1 MKLYEILDGNRKE
14 KSFSCIYKWTNLV
27 TGKVYIGQTQNFY
40 NRMVQYRIKGATP
53 RLQNSIKKYGIDSF
67 DIEVV
72 ELCDIEHLNE
82 REQYWMDYYCSYCS
96 DYGYNISPT
105 AGTTRGVKY
114 SPEVCE
120 KISKIVK
127 ERAVH
132 LCGEK
137 NGMYGKHH
145 TEETLKKMS
154 ENSKELWKDP
164 EYRQAQSER
173 MSGENNYFYG
183 KHLYGELNGRY
194 GTHCTD
200 ETKEKIRQ
208 ALLGKPN
215 LACSMRVKCVETGEE
230 FYSMIAAAKAY
241 NTYASAIKIAVDN
254 PDRRTCK
261 GYHWIKIT
269 EE

>member
-1 MKLYEILDGNRKE
+1 MKLFEVLDGNRKQ
-14 KSFSCIYKWTNLV
+14 KNFSCIYRWVNNINNKI
-27 TGKVYIGQTQNFY
+27 YIGQTIHFY
-40 NRMVQYRIKGATP
+40 DRMMQYKNGRGGTYINNA
-53 RLQNSIKKYGIDSF
+53 LKKYGFNSF
-67 DIEVV
+67 DIDVMEFC
-72 ELCDIEHLNE
+72 EINKLDE
-82 REQYWMDYYCSYCS
+82 REQYWIDYYHSYDS
-96 DYGYNISPT
+96 TRGYNICPVASST
-105 AGTTRGVKY
+105 KGIKY
-114 SPEVCE
+114 SPEVCA

-127 ERAVH
+127 ERCAH
-132 LCGEK
+132 LYKEK

-145 TEETLKKMS
+145 SEETLLLIS
-154 ENSKELWKDP
+154 EHTKEMWKDP
-164 EYRQAQSER
+164 EYQKMQSER

-183 KHLYGELNGRY
+183 KHFCGELNPRY
-194 GTHCTD
+194 GVHCTD

-215 LACSMRVKCVETGEE
+215 LACSMKVRCVETGEE
-230 FYSMIAAAKAY
+230 FYSMKTAAEAY